1 MHSRVCLRC
10 HQAARASRVLPAIR
24 GRHYAQTSA
33 CLHGLVDHRQH
44 HAGKGAAGTPHA
56 YSQCGCSTSCNTPW
70 WVQYTEEAWLSL
82 ICKQNQLPG
91 TNKSTSLSST
101 NASPSVLLEKSPA
114 QQHPLSPS
122 LRCSAGPAAAR
133 LPAINRP
140 HARPLSASIS
150 GSRQQLA
157 AAAHPPPRSH
167 DSAQRRPLGQP
178 RSSAPTEPPDPGAQP
193 HTTLS
198 WSSAH
203 RAQQAARKEPA
214 QAACPTLGMAP
225 SPSPARI
232 CPMPEAHGSLP
243 SCALVLGGSV
253 AAGSQ

>member
-1 MHSRVCLRC
+1 MAWWITGSTTLVKALQAPHIPTVSVGAA
-10 HQAARASRVLPAIR
+10 QAAVHPGGMCGSSTQR
-24 GRHYAQTSA
+24 RH
-33 CLHGLVDHRQH
+33 G
-44 HAGKGAAGTPHA
+44 
-56 YSQCGCSTSCNTPW
+56 SC
-70 WVQYTEEAWLSL
+70 SL

-232 CPMPEAHGSLP
+232 CPTPEAHGSLP